1 VKIEISEEEYD
12 TLQLVAGLV
21 GNSALSK
28 GQLALGLRI
37 LDLSENLRKQATEL
51 ERLRSRKED
60 ESR

>member
-1 VKIEISEEEYD
+1 MKIEISEDEYD

-21 GNSALSK
+21 ADAALSK
-28 GQLALGLRI
+28 DKLALGLRI